1 MLAGDNMLSNVVAL
15 CQHDNLQR
23 PSVTLDLLLSC
34 SLTVCMSEGAT
45 VPNHLLLKVKVII

>member
-1 MLAGDNMLSNVVAL
+1 MLAHIVAL

-34 SLTVCMSEGAT
+34 SMTVCMT
-45 VPNHLLLKVKVII
+45 VGVTVLNHLTRKVN